1 MLGQECFSV
10 SEKDE
15 KTLKDALVVKV
26 KLGELG
32 IEVPV
37 QLQEQI
43 DKLRLKYAKKAKEIV
58 PEKTLTK
65 EQKEKLLSI
74 LKVRFEANPN
84 RHRGV
89 EWVRVEARLNEV
101 LPEKLWSLNEM
112 ERTGGEP
119 DVVGYV
125 KKTGEL
131 EFFDCSVESPG
142 GRRNICYDREGQEK
156 AERQGFC
163 PSGNAED
170 MAADMSL
177 GGILDED
184 QIKNNLQKLGNFDSS
199 TWSWVKTPAD
209 KKTSGVALLA
219 YRSDENVSVRMA
231 DSSAR
236 GGSGAF
242 RGWLKI

>member
-1 MLGQECFSV
+1 MLGQECFSA

-15 KTLKDALVVKV
+15 KTLKDALIVKV

-32 IEVPV
+32 IEVPI

-43 DKLRLKYAKKAKEIV
+43 DNLRAKYAKKAREV
-58 PEKTLTK
+58 MPEKTLTK

-89 EWVRVEARLNEV
+89 EWVRVETRLNEV
-101 LPEKLWSLNEM
+101 VSEKLWALSEM

-119 DVVGYV
+119 DVIGCV
-125 KKTGEL
+125 KKTGEF
-131 EFFDCSVESPG
+131 EFFDCSAESPK
-142 GRRNICYDREGQEK
+142 GRRNVCYDREGQRK

-184 QIKNNLQKLGNFDSS
+184 QIRNSLQKLGNFDSS
-199 TWSWVKTPAD
+199 TWSWVKTSPD
-209 KKTSGVALLA
+209 KRMSGVALLA
-219 YRSDENVSVRMA
+219 YRSDENISVRVA
-231 DSSAR
+231 DPSAR
-236 GGSGAF
+236 GSSGAF
-242 RGWLKI
+242 RGWIKI